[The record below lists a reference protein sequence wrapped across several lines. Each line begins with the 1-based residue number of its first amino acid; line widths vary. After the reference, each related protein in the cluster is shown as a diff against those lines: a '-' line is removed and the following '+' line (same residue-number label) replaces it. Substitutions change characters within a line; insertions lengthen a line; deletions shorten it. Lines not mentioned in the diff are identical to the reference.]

1 MPMLLRQAEVYEAR
15 DLVVPPL
22 VVVYPGFASFSRLQK
37 NLDMA
42 LLRSMKST
50 GLVT

>member
-1 MPMLLRQAEVYEAR
+1 MHAFVLEVIRVQGANS
-15 DLVVPPL
+15 DLEVECF
-22 VVVYPGFASFSRLQK
+22 VYSCLGLQK
-37 NLDMA
+37 NLAMA